1 LASFKKGES
10 MNLQTIQNWL
20 NVNSTIAQIITFF
33 GVVVLAFISYLIFK
47 RVVLKIIEII
57 SKKTKTQWDDVI
69 VAHKVFNKFAFILP
83 FVFLYIFS
91 YLFPDVQE
99 LVKRISLSL
108 IVFFF
113 ISAISAFLNAV
124 NDIYMTIKRSQAKP
138 IKGYLQIVSIFFYII
153 GFIII
158 FGIIFDKSPWILVS
172 GLGAMTAVLLLIF
185 KDTILSFVAS
195 LQISFNNLISIGD
208 WLSVPQF
215 GADGTVI
222 DVALHSI
229 KIQNWDKTITT
240 IPTHKLIDGSFKNWR
255 GMENSGGRRIK
266 RAVYIDIASIR
277 FCDDEMFQKFEKFQF
292 LAEYLKSKKEE
303 IIKYN
308 ESKNIDTSELIN
320 GRRLTNIGTFRAYIS
335 AYLKNH
341 PQVRQDMTFL
351 IRQLPPG
358 ATGLPIEIYVFS
370 NDIEWA
376 NYEAIQAN
384 IFDHILAAI
393 PEFDLRVFQNPT
405 GYDFGRGFGSNTE
418 MH

>member
-1 LASFKKGES
+1 

-20 NVNSTIAQIITFF
+20 NVNSTIAQIITFS
-33 GVVVLAFISYLIFK
+33 GVFILALISYFIFK
-47 RVVLKIIEII
+47 RIILKVIEHI
-57 SKKTKTQWDDVI
+57 SKKTKTKWDDYI
-69 VAHKVFNKFAFILP
+69 VARKVFHKFAFILP
-83 FVFLYIFS
+83 FVIFYSLS
-91 YLFPDVQE
+91 YLFPSIQE

-113 ISAISAFLNAV
+113 ISAISAFLNAA

-158 FGIIFDKSPWILVS
+158 FGIVFDKSPWILIS

-195 LQISFNNLISIGD
+195 LQISFNNLIAIGD

-215 GADGTVI
+215 GADGNVI

-266 RAVYIDIASIR
+266 RAVYIDLASIR
-277 FCDDEMFQKFEKFQF
+277 FCDEVMLSKFEKFQF
-292 LAEYLKSKKEE
+292 LTDYLKSKKTE
-303 IIKYN
+303 IMKFN
-308 ESKNIDTSELIN
+308 KDKKIDTSELIN

-335 AYLKNH
+335 EYLKNH
-341 PQVRQDMTFL
+341 PQIRKDMTFL

-370 NDIEWA
+370 NDIKWA
-376 NYEAIQAN
+376 NYEAIQAD

-393 PEFDLRVFQNPT
+393 PEFGLRVFQNPT
-405 GYDFGRGFGSNTE
+405 GYDFGKGFGN
-418 MH
+418 H

>member
-1 LASFKKGES
+1 
-10 MNLQTIQNWL
+10 MNIETIQSWL
-20 NVNSTIAQIITFF
+20 NVNSTLAQIITFF
-33 GVVVLAFISYLIFK
+33 GVLILALIVYFVFK
-47 RVVLKIIEII
+47 RIILKILEHI
-57 SKKTKTQWDDVI
+57 SKRTKTQWDDFI
-69 VAHKVFNKFAFILP
+69 VKRKVFNKFAFILP
-83 FVFLYIFS
+83 FVFFYIFS
-91 YLFPDVQE
+91 NLFPSIQE
-99 LVKRISLSL
+99 LVQRLSLSL
-108 IVFFF
+108 IVLFF

-124 NDIYMTIKRSQAKP
+124 NDIYMTVKSKQAKP

-158 FGIIFDKSPWILVS
+158 FGIVFDKSPWILVS

-240 IPTHKLIDGSFKNWR
+240 VPTHKLIDGSFKNWR

-277 FCDDEMFQKFEKFQF
+277 FCDEEMLRKFEKYRF
-292 LAEYLKSKKEE
+292 LTEYLKSKMNE
-303 IIKYN
+303 IAKYN
-308 ESKNIDTSELIN
+308 KDKKIDISELIN
-320 GRRLTNIGTFRAYIS
+320 GRRLTNIGTFRAYLS
-335 AYLKNH
+335 AFLKDH
-341 PQVRQDMTFL
+341 PQVRKDMTFL
-351 IRQLPPG
+351 IRQLPP
-358 ATGLPIEIYVFS
+358 AETGLPIEIYVFS

-376 NYEAIQAN
+376 NYEAIQAD
-384 IFDHILAAI
+384 IFDHILAAV

-405 GYDFGRGFGSNTE
+405 GYDFKRGFREN
-418 MH
+418 